1 MKLKKALLFAVITLV
16 VLASAFFAFS
26 SRHTDKTMRAIL
38 SPTSWQHMVTP
49 GELSKGHAFLESNCA
64 ACHTPVKGV
73 EAKNCIVC
81 HADNLAVLQR
91 QPSAFHANI
100 GECSACHREHQGRV
114 ASTTKMDHVAL
125 ARIGIKQLESDPQR
139 DGAEVAQIKRW
150 LEEAAN
156 FPPPGKSQFGEIG
169 LAVPFAFS
177 HLQPEEALLNCAS
190 CHSTKDRHRGLFG
203 NDCAQCH
210 ATAKW
215 TLPDF
220 RHPSSAS
227 QSCSQCHQAPPS
239 HYMMHFK
246 MISMSV
252 AHMEKA
258 EVNQCFLCHQTTSWN
273 DIKGV
278 GFYKHH

>member
-1 MKLKKALLFAVITLV
+1 MKFRNAIILAILV
-16 VLASAFFAFS
+16 FGGLAFTFFAFS
-26 SRHTDKTMRAIL
+26 PRHRGKTVRAIL
-38 SPTSWQHMVTP
+38 SPSSWQPMVAP
-49 GELSKGHAFLESNCA
+49 GELSKPHTFLKNNCA

-73 EAKNCIVC
+73 EAKNCIIC
-81 HADNLAVLQR
+81 HADNLALLQR
-91 QPSAFHANI
+91 QPSAFHADI
-100 GECSACHREHQGRV
+100 GQCSTCHREHQGRV
-114 ASTTKMDHVAL
+114 ASTTKMDHMAL
-125 ARIGIKQLESDPQR
+125 ARIGIKRLESTPQR
-139 DGAEVAQIKRW
+139 GSADVAQIRRW
-150 LEEAAN
+150 LHEAAN
-156 FPPPGKSQFGEIG
+156 SPQPARSQPGEISVMAQFDFP
-169 LAVPFAFS
+169 L
-177 HLQPEEALLNCAS
+177 LQPEESLLNCAT

-239 HYMMHFK
+239 HYMMHFQ
-246 MISMSV
+246 MMSMKT